1 MFKKLRN
8 GKFKFV
14 CDPCLT
20 RRENNQASCLK
31 EQISD
36 LALTVQTLANE
47 FKSFKEEK
55 GTQPAIIILTPW
67 SDTKRMKKMK

>member
-8 GKFKFV
+8 RNFTFV

-55 GTQPAIIILTPW
+55 ETQPAITNLTPW